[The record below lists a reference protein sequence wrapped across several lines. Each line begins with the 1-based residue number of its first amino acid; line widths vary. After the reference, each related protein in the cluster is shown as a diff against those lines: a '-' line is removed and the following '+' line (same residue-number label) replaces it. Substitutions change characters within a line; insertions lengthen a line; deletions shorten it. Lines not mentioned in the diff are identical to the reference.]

1 MDLQRWLTSHGEASQ
16 YIAYFGVLAA
26 MIAWERAR
34 GLPQRARRVARF
46 RVNFV
51 LTAVNVLVLG
61 ALPVSFMAA
70 SEYAASRGV
79 GLMNTVSWSPLPVL
93 LAGLL
98 GRGFISWVTHL
109 LMHKVPLLWRVHRV
123 HHTDVELDVSTTV
136 RFHPLEFPIGLAI
149 GLPLVAALGLP
160 GWVLLA
166 YEILDAAVTVFSHG
180 NVALPAW
187 LERALRYV
195 LVTPSLHRIHHSVD
209 PEETDSNFGAVFPIW
224 DVVFGTFRTRARS
237 TLPQMDLGVSDV
249 RDARSWSIG
258 WLFVVPFL
266 GSLRAE
272 HSSRAPARV
281 GGDAP

>member
-34 GLPQRARRVARF
+34 GLPQRAPRVARL
-46 RVNFV
+46 RVNFA
-51 LTAVNVLVLG
+51 LTAVNVVVLG

-79 GLMNTVSWSPLPVL
+79 GLMNAVSWSPLPVL
-93 LAGLL
+93 FVGLL

-160 GWVLLA
+160 GWVVLA

-180 NVALPAW
+180 NVTLPAP

-195 LVTPSLHRIHHSVD
+195 LVTPSLHRIHHSVN
-209 PEETDSNFGAVFPIW
+209 PEESDSNFGAVFPVW
-224 DVVFGTFRTRARS
+224 DVVFGTFRTRVHA
-237 TLPQMDLGVSDV
+237 TLPQMDLGVREV
-249 RDARSWSIG
+249 RDARSWSIR

-266 GSLRAE
+266 ANLRGKDPS
-272 HSSRAPARV
+272 HAPARA
-281 GGDAP
+281 GGGAL

>member
-16 YIAYFGVLAA
+16 YIAYFGVLAV

-34 GLPQRARRVARF
+34 GLPQRAPRAARF
-46 RVNFV
+46 HVNFA

-61 ALPVSFMAA
+61 ALPVSFIAA
-70 SEYAASRGV
+70 SAYAASRGV
-79 GLMNTVSWSPLPVL
+79 GLMNTVSWSVPTVL
-93 LAGLL
+93 CVGLL

-136 RFHPLEFPIGLAI
+136 RFHPLEFPIGLLI

-187 LERALRYV
+187 LERVIRYV

-209 PEETDSNFGAVFPIW
+209 PEESDSNFGAVFPIW
-224 DVVFGTFRTRARS
+224 DVVFGTFRTRARG
-237 TLPQMDLGVSDV
+237 TLPKMDLGVSEV

-266 GSLRAE
+266 GNLRE
-272 HSSRAPARV
+272 QDPGRAPARI
-281 GGDAP
+281 GEGAP

>member
-1 MDLQRWLTSHGEASQ
+1 MDLQSWLISHGEASQ
-16 YIAYFGVLAA
+16 YVAYFGVLAA

-34 GLPQRARRVARF
+34 GLQQRAPRAARW
-46 RVNFV
+46 RVNLV
-51 LTAVNVLVLG
+51 LTAVNVLILG
-61 ALPVSFMAA
+61 ALPISFIVTA
-70 SEYAASRGV
+70 EYAASRGV
-79 GLMNTVSWSPLPVL
+79 GLMNSVSWSPLPVL

-98 GRGFISWVTHL
+98 GRGFISWLTHL

-123 HHTDVELDVSTTV
+123 HHTDVELDTSTTL
-136 RFHPLEFPIGLAI
+136 RFHPLELPLGLMI

-180 NVALPAW
+180 NVALRAR

-209 PEETDSNFGAVFPIW
+209 TEETDSNFGAVFPIW
-224 DVVFGTFRTRARS
+224 DVVFGTFRTHPLATPS
-237 TLPQMDLGVSDV
+237 QMDLGVSEV

-258 WLFVVPFL
+258 WLFIVPFL
-266 GSLRAE
+266 GNLRAE
-272 HSSRAPARV
+272 DPSRAPGRV
-281 GGDAP
+281 LGGAP

>member
-16 YIAYFGVLAA
+16 YIAYFGVLAV

-34 GLPQRARRVARF
+34 GLPQRAPRAARL
-46 RVNFV
+46 RVNFA

-61 ALPVSFMAA
+61 ALPVSFIAA
-70 SEYAASRGV
+70 SAYAASRGV
-79 GLMNTVSWSPLPVL
+79 GLMNTVSWSAPTVL
-93 LAGLL
+93 CVGLL

-123 HHTDVELDVSTTV
+123 HHTDVELDASTTV
-136 RFHPLEFPIGLAI
+136 RFHPLEFPIGLTI

-187 LERALRYV
+187 LERLLRYV

-209 PEETDSNFGAVFPIW
+209 PGETDSNFGAVFPVW
-224 DVVFGTFRTRARS
+224 DIVFGTFRTSSRAPLS
-237 TLPQMDLGVSDV
+237 PMDLGLREV

-258 WLFVVPFL
+258 WLLMAPFL
-266 GSLRAE
+266 GNMRTE
-272 HSSRAPARV
+272 DPSRAAARA
-281 GGDAP
+281 GERCS